1 MTIAVLGGGQ
11 LGRMLAL
18 AGHTLDLE
26 LRFLDPAPDAAAGR
40 VAPLV
45 AGDFADPAVIARWL
59 AGASVATYEFE
70 NLPFSV
76 VEHIAKAVR
85 VLPPLEAL
93 RVGQER
99 ALEKAALVAAGIPV
113 AHHASVDSRAELD
126 QAFARLG
133 APSVLKTRRLGYDG
147 KGQAVL
153 RSAADLEAAW
163 ARLGARPLILER
175 FVPFQ
180 RELSI
185 LSVQDRAKHQAFY
198 PLIEN
203 HHQDGILR
211 LSIAPAPMTSPAT
224 TRLAEGYAARLL
236 ERFDYAGL
244 LTIELFDDGQTLI
257 ANEIAPRVHN
267 SGHLTIEAAETSQ
280 FENHLRAIA
289 DLPLGSTRIPRP
301 AAMVNLIGTLPRAED
316 VLAISGAHLHRYG
329 KAEKP
334 GRKVGHITVI
344 ADDYAGLADKLE
356 ALSRVVFVP
365 TSAIARLRA
374 A

>member
-45 AGDFADPAVIARWL
+45 AGDFADPAVISRWL
-59 AGASVATYEFE
+59 EGATVATYEFE

-76 VEHIAKAVR
+76 VEYVAGKVR

-99 ALEKAALVAAGIPV
+99 ALEKAALVSAGIPV
-113 AHHASVDSRAELD
+113 ADHASVETRADLD
-126 QAFARLG
+126 LAFASLH
-133 APSVLKTRRLGYDG
+133 ASVLKTRRLGYDG

-153 RSAADLEAAW
+153 RSAADLDPAW
-163 ARLGARPLILER
+163 ARLGGQPLILER

-185 LSVQDRAKHQAFY
+185 LSVQDRAKNKAFY

-316 VLAISGAHLHRYG
+316 VLAVLGAHLHRYG

-344 ADDYAGLADKLE
+344 ADDYAALADKLE
-356 ALSRVVFVP
+356 ALSKVVFVP
-365 TSAIARLRA
+365 ASAIARLRA
-374 A
+374 T